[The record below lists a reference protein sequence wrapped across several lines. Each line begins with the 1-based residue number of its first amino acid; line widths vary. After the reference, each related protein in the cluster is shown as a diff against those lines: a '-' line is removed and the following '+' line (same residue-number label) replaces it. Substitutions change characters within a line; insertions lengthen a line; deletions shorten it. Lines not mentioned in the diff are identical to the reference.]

1 MDIARRALDAAPAGL
16 LTDFDGTLSTIVAD
30 PASASLVEGAQ
41 DALATLAERLAV
53 VAIVSGR
60 GALDARRLVGVPGVL
75 VAGNHGTEWLWP
87 DAAAPEPDP
96 RMGEIRERLDA
107 LVARVPPLPG
117 VRVEHKGL
125 SATVHYRQ
133 APDPAA
139 AREAIHAA
147 LAAAGDGGIE
157 RRDGLMSVELRPR
170 GIGDKGEAARRI
182 IDRYGLRG
190 VVVLGDDVT
199 DLDMFAAVAERR
211 ARGELE
217 GAIVAVGGAEREVP
231 PDVAAAADVI
241 LDGPASAARLLAA
254 LADDR

>member
-1 MDIARRALDAAPAGL
+1 MDIARRALDAAPAGV

-53 VAIVSGR
+53 GAIVSGR

-96 RMGEIRERLDA
+96 RTGEIRERLDA

-147 LAAAGDGGIE
+147 LAGADDGGIE
-157 RRDGLMSVELRPR
+157 LRDGRMSVELRPR

-217 GAIVAVGGAEREVP
+217 GAIVAVGAEREVP

-241 LDGPASAARLLAA
+241 LDDPPSAARLLAA